1 MKLLIP
7 NDLLYVLLRNNI
19 KNINSFVSRGLF
31 TLMLATCIRHIWVYS
46 ILITLSGD
54 IETKPGPKPSSCDKF
69 SICHCNPNSIFVHDL
84 IKISLLRGYISTH
97 NFDILYLSES
107 YLDSSISS
115 NDIENIRKVI
125 DQFPWAMRLT
135 NIYVNEKVNLS
146 NKNIIR
152 NYIPHK
158 KISCDNRD
166 PPRINKNIKEL
177 IHEKNQGYKLYRQ
190 NKNNVLSIHPF
201 KLLRSKLNSP
211 IGKSKS
217 NYYTRL
223 S

>member
-84 IKISLLRGYISTH
+84 IKYLYYA
-97 NFDILYLSES
+97 DIFRPIILTFYT
-107 YLDSSISS
+107 YQ
-115 NDIENIRKVI
+115 KVI
-125 DQFPWAMRLT
+125 
-135 NIYVNEKVNLS
+135 
-146 NKNIIR
+146 
-152 NYIPHK
+152 
-158 KISCDNRD
+158 
-166 PPRINKNIKEL
+166 L
-177 IHEKNQGYKLYRQ
+177 IQVFL
-190 NKNNVLSIHPF
+190 V
-201 KLLRSKLNSP
+201 
-211 IGKSKS
+211 
-217 NYYTRL
+217 TA
-223 S
+223 

>member
-1 MKLLIP
+1 M
-7 NDLLYVLLRNNI
+7 
-19 KNINSFVSRGLF
+19 
-31 TLMLATCIRHIWVYS
+31 
-46 ILITLSGD
+46 
-54 IETKPGPKPSSCDKF
+54 
-69 SICHCNPNSIFVHDL
+69 
-84 IKISLLRGYISTH
+84 
-97 NFDILYLSES
+97 
-107 YLDSSISS
+107 
-115 NDIENIRKVI
+115 
-125 DQFPWAMRLT
+125 QFPWAMRLT

-158 KISCDNRD
+158 NISCDNRD
-166 PPRINKNIKEL
+166 PRRINKDIKEL

-190 NKNNVLSIHPF
+190 SKNNVLSIHPF